1 MYINFPQI
9 SSPNLLTYMY
19 NTMQPPETIPKS
31 FAGCLPHKTLKLSLS
46 RSRSRCNS
54 NLSSPRNPMKSPG
67 GENGSTSS
75 RGSSSS
81 SSTRSREEEEYR
93 EVFRRFDND
102 NDGKVSALG
111 LRSYF
116 ASVGEYVSEE
126 DAEAVIADLDGDGD
140 NLIDFQDFLRLMKR
154 NNNNNNNKEGGGG
167 EEDLKAAF
175 GIFELEKGCGRITP
189 KSLQR
194 VLSRLGDSKSY
205 DECVAMIQVF
215 DTHGKGE
222 IGYPEFH
229 EMMMHG
235 FN

>member
-1 MYINFPQI
+1 
-9 SSPNLLTYMY
+9 
-19 NTMQPPETIPKS
+19 
-31 FAGCLPHKTLKLSLS
+31 
-46 RSRSRCNS
+46 
-54 NLSSPRNPMKSPG
+54 MKSPG

-81 SSTRSREEEEYR
+81 SISNRSKEEEEYR

-116 ASVGEYVSEE
+116 ASVGEYMSEE
-126 DAEAVIADLDGDGD
+126 DAEAVIADLDADGD
-140 NLIDFQDFLRLMKR
+140 NLIDFQDFLRLMTK
-154 NNNNNNNKEGGGG
+154 NNKNNNKK